1 MYKFKYMI
9 FLLKILV
16 STTLLI
22 FVANNVDF
30 SRIFELLK
38 SFETSSILITIVVLV
53 IQILIANIRWMILLN
68 VLNFRLTYIELLQ
81 YFWIGIF
88 FNQMLP
94 SSIGGDAARIYYLR
108 KSSGNIKSATLGV
121 FLDRIFGIAGLSFL
135 AWSVLFFLP
144 SALDDSIIQSGIII
158 SFGVFGLVSVLFVLD
173 YLPFN
178 LPNWKIIRGLNSLS
192 LNARNAILSRNFGLV
207 LIILSISIHLLS
219 VIVFIALS
227 EGMALD
233 INWLDMLSIIPLI
246 ILFTLIPISF
256 AGWGLRE
263 GVMIVG
269 MGYLNVQ
276 LEQALALSILYGLL
290 VLITSIPGGLFWLFN
305 YKMNIKSA

>member
-1 MYKFKYMI
+1 MI
-9 FLLKILV
+9 FFLKILV
-16 STTLLI
+16 SATLLI

-30 SRIFELLK
+30 SKIFELLK
-38 SFETSSILITIVVLV
+38 NFETSSILITIAVLV
-53 IQILIANIRWMILLN
+53 IQIFIANIRWMILLN
-68 VLNFRLTYIELLQ
+68 VFNYRLTYIQLLQ

-135 AWSVLFFLP
+135 AWSALFFLP
-144 SALDDSIIQSGIII
+144 STLDDSIIQSGIII

-192 LNARNAILSRNFGLV
+192 LSARNAILSRNFGLV

-227 EGMALD
+227 EGMMLN
-233 INWLDMLSIIPLI
+233 INWLDMLLIIPLI

-263 GVMIVG
+263 GAMIVG

-290 VLITSIPGGLFWLFN
+290 VLVTSIPGGLFWLFN
-305 YKMNIKSA
+305 HKINIKSV